1 MNSKTS
7 IYVSFHEF
15 ELTHKTKIE
24 TKINLSASFRYQN
37 IELNSFAAWMN
48 PRSIKDVMSLYS
60 HDKMI
65 KMKHKCISWA
75 FDR

>member
-37 IELNSFAAWMN
+37 IELNSFAA
-48 PRSIKDVMSLYS
+48 
-60 HDKMI
+60 
-65 KMKHKCISWA
+65 
-75 FDR
+75 